1 MVNQHLLN
9 IVMSVEILLLVL
21 AVAIF
26 FAHGLWLFV
35 NHRRVMRLTETARQS
50 LARLVTRGTINVE
63 DVELLRQLRHD
74 VQITVFLETSR
85 NLTGSGKER
94 LRFVA
99 HEVLLIDRARKL
111 CESRLWT
118 RRLRG
123 ARLLSRMDVADPIVV
138 KLLSDENPA
147 VRAQAA
153 EWAATQPS
161 PPLIATMLTMLAD
174 PATQARFAVQ
184 DALLRMGSIVTEP
197 LAAFLETHAGLPA
210 ESGLRVAGALGSAAF
225 LPAANRLSA
234 NESVGVRVAATNVL
248 GAIGDASSADRL
260 TALLKDPEAGVRSA
274 AAHGLGRTQHWQ
286 SASQLAECLRDPS
299 WQVRREAGLAL
310 RALGA
315 PGSLFLRRAI
325 KSDDRF
331 AADMAQQVLDLPEA
345 AAAAAG

>member
-26 FAHGLWLFV
+26 FTHGLWLFV

-74 VQITVFLETSR
+74 VQVTVFLETSR

-138 KLLSDENPA
+138 KLLSDKNAA

-197 LAAFLETHAGLPA
+197 LAAFLETHTDPLPNPGCVWPERSETPRFSRPQIVSPPMKTLA
-210 ESGLRVAGALGSAAF
+210 FESQQPMYWA
-225 LPAANRLSA
+225 
-234 NESVGVRVAATNVL
+234 
-248 GAIGDASSADRL
+248 
-260 TALLKDPEAGVRSA
+260 
-274 AAHGLGRTQHWQ
+274 
-286 SASQLAECLRDPS
+286 QLAM
-299 WQVRREAGLAL
+299 RRRPIAW
-310 RALGA
+310 
-315 PGSLFLRRAI
+315 PHY
-325 KSDDRF
+325 
-331 AADMAQQVLDLPEA
+331 
-345 AAAAAG
+345 

>member
-26 FAHGLWLFV
+26 FTHGLWLFL
-35 NHRRVMRLTETARQS
+35 NHRRVMRLTESARQS

-74 VQITVFLETSR
+74 VQVSVFLETSR

-138 KLLSDENPA
+138 KLLSDQNAA

-197 LAAFLETHAGLPA
+197 LAAFLETHGGLPA
-210 ESGLRVAGALGSAAF
+210 ESGLRVAGALASSAF

-260 TALLKDPEAGVRSA
+260 TTLLRDPEAGVRAA
-274 AAHGLGRTQHWQ
+274 AAHGLGRMHHWQ
-286 SASQLAECLRDPS
+286 SGSQLSECLRDLS
-299 WQVRREAGLAL
+299 WEVRREAGLAL

-325 KSDDRF
+325 KGDDRF